1 MIVVLALLNDGAILS
16 IAYDNVRY
24 KRQPETWNMRLVI
37 GMATV
42 LGVVGP
48 IAAFGLFCLA
58 KDVYHLDHA
67 HLQTLM
73 YLMLSVAGSLTIFL
87 TRTRGPFWSTPR
99 PARILLMAVLGAE
112 AIASMLA
119 LFGIFMPSLSWHWVL
134 FVWAYALVWFLLT
147 DRVKLLAYRLLDPVK
162 DQTAVTEA
170 VVPTS
175 GPMPEAGPAA
185 GPPRNVSFAAAVAP
199 FHTDTDPEDP
209 VYHDND
215 DCPYG
220 QAIKQNA
227 NDKSGKDGRR
237 RCEWCA
243 EHAATRGT

>member
-1 MIVVLALLNDGAILS
+1 
-16 IAYDNVRY
+16 
-24 KRQPETWNMRLVI
+24 
-37 GMATV
+37 
-42 LGVVGP
+42 
-48 IAAFGLFCLA
+48 
-58 KDVYHLDHA
+58 
-67 HLQTLM
+67 
-73 YLMLSVAGSLTIFL
+73 MLSVAGSLTIFL